1 MRLFKTTL
9 PQLLLVGVA
18 FLFLTAGH
26 ASKPVWTFTPDPNYP
41 PTISITPIGSAT
53 VKYTITNQSRKTHTL
68 SMKPMTGITQ
78 ITSTGNCPNPFKLNY
93 HQSCTLNLLV
103 NGSKLPGNIKG
114 GPIVC
119 EQGNGLECYRPAL
132 ANILNITI
140 IPVTKY
146 LITPTADAH
155 GKIKPNTPQTVIAG
169 SSLTFTATPS
179 PGYQVN
185 EWLMDGGTAQKG
197 GTTFTLFNID
207 SNHTVEVTFTRS
219 GIVYAGTASGS
230 VYFSINNGL
239 TWAATPTVPSP
250 GNTVNGIFVTPS
262 TLYVASADGKVYYST
277 NNGTFW
283 SATTAPGTSA
293 VNSVSVTTT
302 SKIYVGTQEGT
313 VYHSSDKGTTWV
325 STATN
330 PGNGA
335 VNSIFL
341 TPSTIYAG
349 SADGNVYYS
358 INDGVTWNRINGPE
372 ASVPV
377 PIQNVFATNNQ
388 LYVNTRQ
395 TSTNSTLPPGTINFE
410 YAYFTNSLTNSN
422 PIWTLLSQ
430 ITYTLFVNADA
441 TVIHAGTQNG
451 HVFSLTTG
459 DDLGFITYSPISS
472 LFFFG

>member
-1 MRLFKTTL
+1 MRIFKTTL
-9 PQLLLVGVA
+9 PQLCMVVVV
-18 FLFLTAGH
+18 FLFLTVCH
-26 ASKPVWTFTPDPNYP
+26 ASRPVWTFAPDPNYP
-41 PTISITPIGSAT
+41 PQIYITPIGTAT
-53 VKYTITNQSRKTHTL
+53 IKYTVTNQSHKTHTL
-68 SMKPMTGITQ
+68 SMKHIKGVTQ
-78 ITSTGNCPNPFKLNY
+78 VTSAGNCPNPFKLNY

-103 NGSKLPGNIKG
+103 NGSKLPGHIKD

-119 EQGNGLECYRPAL
+119 EQRNGLECYRPGL
-132 ANILNITI
+132 ANILNITL

-146 LITPTADAH
+146 LISPTAGAH
-155 GKIKPNTPQTVIAG
+155 GTIKPNTPQTVIAG
-169 SSLTFTATPS
+169 SNLTFIAKPDA
-179 PGYQVN
+179 GYQVD

-207 SNHTVEVTFTRS
+207 SNHTVEVTFTRA

-230 VYFSINNGL
+230 VYFSIKNGL
-239 TWAATPTVPSP
+239 TWTATPTVPSP
-250 GNTVNGIFVTPS
+250 GNTVNGIFVTPT
-262 TLYVASADGKVYYST
+262 TLYVGSADGKVYYST

-302 SKIYVGTQEGT
+302 AKIYVGTQEGK
-313 VYHSSDKGTTWV
+313 VYYSNDKGTTWV

-330 PGNGA
+330 PGTGA
-335 VNSIFL
+335 INSIFL
-341 TPSTIYAG
+341 TPSTIYIG
-349 SADGNVYYS
+349 SDDGNVYYS
-358 INDGVTWNRINGPE
+358 INNGATWNRISGPE
-372 ASVPV
+372 SSIPV
-377 PIQNVFATNNQ
+377 PIQNVFATSSQ

-410 YAYFTNSLTNSN
+410 YAYFANTLTHSN
-422 PIWTLLSQ
+422 PMWTLLSQ

-459 DDLGFITYSPISS
+459 DDLGFITYSPITS